1 MALNLYL
8 LSSKSTSMKKII
20 VSVVSGIS
28 ILSCTKDTLSSN
40 TSRPQARDLVS
51 ENHVQINK
59 DKNTIRERFDPP
71 IDYNWV
77 NEKPDSFGY
86 FIENFKLKPYGS
98 QILRYDGTPISAQH
112 LHEAVFD
119 IDTGNK
125 DLQQCADAVIR
136 LRAEYLYTIKKSDEI
151 KFHFTSGDLLSWND
165 YKNGTRAFV
174 NGHSVSFRK
183 TMSFDDSYENFRNYL
198 DLIFTYAGTISLNKE
213 TKPIDKN
220 EDLKTGDILITP
232 GSPGHVVFVAGV
244 CKNPK
249 GDRLFLLGEGFTPAQ
264 SIHLLSNPF
273 SKKKSPWYDLN
284 INAPE
289 TKTARYIFKPTNF
302 RSF

>member
-1 MALNLYL
+1 
-8 LSSKSTSMKKII
+8 
-20 VSVVSGIS
+20 
-28 ILSCTKDTLSSN
+28 
-40 TSRPQARDLVS
+40 
-51 ENHVQINK
+51 
-59 DKNTIRERFDPP
+59 
-71 IDYNWV
+71 
-77 NEKPDSFGY
+77 
-86 FIENFKLKPYGS
+86 
-98 QILRYDGTPISAQH
+98 
-112 LHEAVFD
+112 
-119 IDTGNK
+119 
-125 DLQQCADAVIR
+125 
-136 LRAEYLYTIKKSDEI
+136 LYTIKKSDEI